1 MKSVVDGERIK
12 VHCVLRI
19 KSETEKFMLLLTNEK
34 YAFENTY
41 FAERAEEF
49 SQIHCADEKLKC
61 L

>member
-19 KSETEKFMLLLTNEK
+19 KSETEQFMLLLTNEQ